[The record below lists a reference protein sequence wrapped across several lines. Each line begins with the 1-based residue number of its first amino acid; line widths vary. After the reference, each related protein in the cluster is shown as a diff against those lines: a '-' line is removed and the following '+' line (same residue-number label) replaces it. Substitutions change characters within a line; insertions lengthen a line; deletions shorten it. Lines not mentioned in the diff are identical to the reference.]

1 VSAEDPPVQR
11 PYEPTA
17 DFLFL
22 ERLLRTAPSGGDDQ
36 RRWGD
41 VEQDYWRTFRRGYR
55 AGVDIRAQQASA
67 TLVAYIDELAPQRD
81 VAAWVAVV
89 SVCHGIFVPE
99 YDEGA
104 VERSFD
110 LLAALLPG

>member
-1 VSAEDPPVQR
+1 
-11 PYEPTA
+11 
-17 DFLFL
+17 
-22 ERLLRTAPSGGDDQ
+22 
-36 RRWGD
+36 
-41 VEQDYWRTFRRGYR
+41 
-55 AGVDIRAQQASA
+55 
-67 TLVAYIDELAPQRD
+67 